1 MGIGDQ
7 NAIVCGD
14 CNATGGHDR
23 YELIGGFEAVTMVPV
38 WWSEAGQRLADSD
51 TKGRKSF

>member
-14 CNATGGHDR
+14 CNGTGGHDR

-38 WWSEAGQRLADSD
+38 WWSAAGQRLADSD